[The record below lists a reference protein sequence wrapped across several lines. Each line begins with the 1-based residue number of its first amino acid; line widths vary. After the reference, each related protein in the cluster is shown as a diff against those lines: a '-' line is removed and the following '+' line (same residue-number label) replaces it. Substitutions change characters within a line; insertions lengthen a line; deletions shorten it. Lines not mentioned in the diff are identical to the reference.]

1 MRPERVYVIKLSRS
15 SSAFASFR
23 STVSNASVN
32 QTSTGARR
40 SRASVVLRW
49 EYHSRAKLVD
59 VRNSNVHI
67 RRSSGSALGKP
78 YVILTAAI
86 ALGSIFS

>member
-1 MRPERVYVIKLSRS
+1 MMFVPESRT
-15 SSAFASFR
+15 AAE
-23 STVSNASVN
+23 
-32 QTSTGARR
+32 
-40 SRASVVLRW
+40 RADGINGRDN
-49 EYHSRAKLVD
+49 HSRAKLVD

-67 RRSSGSALGKP
+67 RRSSGNALGKP